1 MDWQSHRKRP
11 STHFNNPMMMA
22 NPHPPDM
29 KQPHYVV
36 VAAIIQY
43 GGNILC
49 VQKGAGKYPYLQ
61 YTYEFPG
68 GKIEE
73 GETPDAA
80 LRREIR
86 EELCLDIQIT
96 DAYLTVEHGYPDFSI
111 TLQSYL
117 CTVSDVRALQ
127 LNEHVHALW
136 LPPARLAELNWAAAD
151 RPIVRRL
158 SEAGVAASK

>member
-1 MDWQSHRKRP
+1 MMTKPYPHHRK
-11 STHFNNPMMMA
+11 H
-22 NPHPPDM
+22 
-29 KQPHYVV
+29 PHYAV
-36 VAAIIQY
+36 VAAIIQC

-49 VQKGAGKYPYLQ
+49 VQKGPGKYPYLQ

-73 GETPDAA
+73 GESPEAA
-80 LRREIR
+80 LRREVR
-86 EELCLDIQIT
+86 EELCLDIRVI
-96 DAYLTVEHGYPDFSI
+96 DAYLAVEHDYPDFSI

-117 CTVSDVRALQ
+117 STVSDVRPLH

-151 RPIVRRL
+151 LPIVRRL
-158 SEAGVAASK
+158 SDARTAASK